1 MLDESHGQEILD
13 LQKKLSNNEEVVL
26 EHTRKLV
33 AFADTCSSN
42 KHPCTQ
48 QCADAAAKAKY
59 ELKQAKKNMHPGFIF
74 AFENIDGKSECR
86 HMTMVNQNLD
96 FHWVNH
102 KIIINRVSAWWLF

>member
-1 MLDESHGQEILD
+1 MA
-13 LQKKLSNNEEVVL
+13 V
-26 EHTRKLV
+26 
-33 AFADTCSSN
+33 ADTCSSN

-102 KIIINRVSAWWLF
+102 KIIMHGGCFETLPRDITSLSNLKLMIRSFRVTSTQF